1 MNEKKIIYV
10 IKFVKIYYYFVL
22 NISINIC
29 VLNLLEYFLNE
40 LKSCINYCIQNFQ
53 RFLNGLEMFFIYI
66 YNVFVIL

>member
-40 LKSCINYCIQNFQ
+40 LKSCINYCI
-53 RFLNGLEMFFIYI
+53 
-66 YNVFVIL
+66 